1 MGGERRKD
9 EKQQEGVGTNFREAA
24 GVKGTDRKEANERE
38 EYRKEREARKVREEG
53 NEEGLGK
60 GRCNAVAD
68 GTLDMVW
75 EKGNKGG
82 FHIDLDEVE
91 DETEEEENDGN
102 VTTNHI
108 RDSCR
113 DFLEHERLSREIQGT
128 DKDKGPHEDISA
140 TEREEYNPSAFE
152 MIRNS
157 SLGDKDGGNG
167 KIADEGRREEARLDS
182 GGDGGVGGGE
192 VRIEG
197 DVSAYRWNVGA
208 NIRGGDMELELPTG
222 AAADAGLENYLDDPG
237 SEWESS
243 DGRQKTRDRRRER
256 GFDVARSNNCYGEGS
271 DQGGVVRGTGGSM
284 DSFAA
289 EKKPEKEEGRLE
301 PEMADGKGE
310 RVGGDAVIGGVLSI
324 MVKKYFR
331 LYLRQSG
338 LVRYKWYRY
347 VRISYARGSV
357 LSGRL

>member
-1 MGGERRKD
+1 MEAKIIMGGERRKD
-9 EKQQEGVGTNFREAA
+9 EKHQEGVGTNCREAA
-24 GVKGTDRKEANERE
+24 GVKGTERKEANERE
-38 EYRKEREARKVREEG
+38 EYGKEREAMKVREEG
-53 NEEGLGK
+53 NEEGLEKGK
-60 GRCNAVAD
+60 CNAVAD
-68 GTLDMVW
+68 GALDLVW
-75 EKGNKGG
+75 KKGKKGG

-113 DFLEHERLSREIQGT
+113 DCLENERLSRETQST
-128 DKDKGPHEDISA
+128 NKDKGLHEDTSA

-157 SLGDKDGGNG
+157 SHGDEEGGIG
-167 KIADEGRREEARLDS
+167 KTADEGRREEARLDT

-208 NIRGGDMELELPTG
+208 NIRGGDMELELRTG
-222 AAADAGLENYLDDPG
+222 AAADAGLENNLDDPG
-237 SEWESS
+237 SEWVSS
-243 DGRQKTRDRRRER
+243 DGGQKTRDRRRER
-256 GFDVARSNNCYGEGS
+256 EFDVARGNNCYGEES
-271 DQGGVVRGTGGSM
+271 DQGRIVRGTGGSM

-289 EKKPEKEEGRLE
+289 EKKPEKEEGTLE
-301 PEMADGKGE
+301 PKMADGKGE

-324 MVKKYFR
+324 IVKKYFR
-331 LYLRQSG
+331 LFLRQSG

-347 VRISYARGSV
+347 VRI
-357 LSGRL
+357 